1 MFYLFADD
9 DEDKVGKDKDDDKD
23 KEDDKYEDN
32 EDRDNDKDW
41 NDYTD
46 RDNDEYRDVRNRDD
60 FFKTTLQVGVGAGFE
75 KCFYHPCFIPP
86 SCLGKY
92 CHLINHFHFNWLTFN

>member
-75 KCFYHPCFIPP
+75 KCFYHPYFILH

-92 CHLINHFHFNWLTFN
+92 CHLIHHFDFNALIFN